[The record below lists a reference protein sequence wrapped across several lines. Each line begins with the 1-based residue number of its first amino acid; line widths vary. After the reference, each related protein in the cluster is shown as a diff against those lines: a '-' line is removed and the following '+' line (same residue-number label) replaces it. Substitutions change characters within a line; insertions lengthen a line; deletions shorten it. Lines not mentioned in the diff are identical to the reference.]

1 MTYEKIKEIVTQNP
15 DITAEEFGKE
25 LKQGGATDAKIFDLL
40 ADAINSERHGV
51 SDDFAVFLK
60 IVELFAQLDIKV
72 KKSSGGRTMLDIAVT
87 NKQADVVK
95 ILLDSGKFEEEEKI
109 SALNSAIIQGNVQE
123 FEPFLDY
130 IDHAKILEAL
140 NTASCNENIDIMKVL
155 LDNKRFTGE
164 EKVQVLIGAAI
175 DDDLPK
181 VRLLLKHMTGIPEDG
196 IRNLL
201 KIIEE
206 RKLSLGEE
214 LKIDSEFKL
223 DFNNPNHHTYLSN
236 CVIIA
241 LLRSAIN
248 KKEERNTPDAGKN
261 GAGSSSSNGNVSTGQ
276 VAVPDSGFV
285 TRFYSS
291 IARTINSVS
300 FESLQQDLNRKK
312 ISFQSK
318 CEQGAVFRNALLEH
332 AIKDEKLNVI
342 KFLLQNEVTI
352 INAISQEG
360 RHYISKIEEDK
371 SILCSVV
378 HYTDNSNAEILS
390 TLLRNINAEQS
401 KLNHEDELYIL
412 YQQLKDDAFCTAFA
426 EKNSVAATVL
436 IQNDQET
443 RASAVNK
450 DETPVVTGTDQVVTT
465 PSVEENRTEP
475 NKNISNKPTATV
487 SPILT
492 KETNPTTVPNS
503 GNGRSVSNKP
513 VSPVVSTNAGTPA
526 MSSGNDKS
534 SNLTNAQFSVPNEK
548 EAKYKESKENFYTS
562 LTKDVVGVVITGLFI
577 AAAVMVPFAAGAV
590 VCGVIAALV
599 ATYIGLHVKNSTLPS
614 YREMEKNKVENV
626 SSKTTQTL

>member
-15 DITAEEFGKE
+15 DITAEEFDKE
-25 LKQGGATDAKIFDLL
+25 LKKEKIDKEIIDQNGWTLL
-40 ADAINSERHGV
+40 YYAVRSEGPSIIGDR
-51 SDDFAVFLK
+51 SIFLK
-60 IVELFAQLDIKV
+60 IVELFTNLNIGIDFKDTA
-72 KKSSGGRTMLDIAVT
+72 SRTVLGTAAI
-87 NKQADVVK
+87 NKQADVVR
-95 ILLDSGKFEEEEKI
+95 ILLNSGKFEEEEKI

-155 LDNKRFTGE
+155 LDNKRFTEG
-164 EKVQVLIGAAI
+164 EKVDALSNASI
-175 DDDLPK
+175 DGDLPK
-181 VRLLLKHMTGIPEDG
+181 VRLLLKHMTGIPANG
-196 IRNLL
+196 IRSLL
-201 KIIEE
+201 EMIKES
-206 RKLSLGEE
+206 KSSLE
-214 LKIDSEFKL
+214 IDSEFKV
-223 DFNNPNHHTYLSN
+223 DFNNSDHCKYLSN
-236 CVIIA
+236 YVIIA

-248 KKEERNTPDAGKN
+248 KKEKQNTPD
-261 GAGSSSSNGNVSTGQ
+261 GAESNVSNTSTGLTLNNDDIRNLCLDIDRVTKQ
-276 VAVPDSGFV
+276 DSTV
-285 TRFYSS
+285 T
-291 IARTINSVS
+291 S
-300 FESLQQDLNRKK
+300 FEDLQKRLKRKG
-312 ISFQSK
+312 INLQSK
-318 CEQGAVFRNALLEH
+318 CEKNAVLEY
-332 AIKDEKLNVI
+332 AIKDQNLNVI
-342 KFLLQNEVTI
+342 KFLLQNGMTI
-352 INAISQEG
+352 INAIGQEG
-360 RHYISKIEEDK
+360 RYYVSKIEEDK

-378 HYTDNSNAEILS
+378 HYTDNSNAEILG

-401 KLNHEDELYIL
+401 KLNPEDELYRL

-614 YREMEKNKVENV
+614 YREMEKNKVEHV
-626 SSKTTQTL
+626 SPKTAQTL